1 VSLQGTLDTLSLPE
15 LCELL
20 SGTNKTGALHVRAEA
35 GQGVLW
41 FTGGKVCGGEA
52 GGQTGPPPPGAG
64 GDLLERLH
72 DVCFELFRFT
82 EGSFEFEPDRRP
94 SWSADRG
101 VEVPGLLAET
111 DRRMA
116 EWREIIAV
124 IPSIEARP
132 RLVPEPP
139 SANSGTSGPITLDAA
154 QWRVVTGIDGR
165 RRVSALIRVLD
176 GGEFT
181 VCKVLRSLVQAGL
194 VEIDADPSAASGAGD
209 TAASTAPAAAGAGA
223 GGGRPSAEKA
233 AESRSDPTSDTPTPA
248 RSGRGQPRPEP
259 DGDPV
264 SVDDADEGADPDP
277 LADGLDRGAVVAL
290 LASARSK

>member
-20 SGTNKTGALHVRAEA
+20 SGTAKTGALHIRSEA

-41 FTGGKVCGGEA
+41 FTGGQVCAGEA
-52 GGQTGPPPPGAG
+52 GGQTGPPPGATSA
-64 GDLLERLH
+64 LLERLH
-72 DVCFELFRFT
+72 DVCFELFRYT
-82 EGSFEFEPDRRP
+82 EGSFEFEAERRP
-94 SWSADRG
+94 SWPAERG
-101 VEVPGLLAET
+101 VDVTGLLAET
-111 DRRMA
+111 ERRMA

-132 RLVPEPP
+132 RLVSEPP
-139 SANSGTSGPITLDAA
+139 GGGAITLDAA

-181 VCKVLRSLVQAGL
+181 VCKTLRSLVQAGL
-194 VEIDADPSAASGAGD
+194 VEIDAAD
-209 TAASTAPAAAGAGA
+209 TAPAAQPAEAAPATAPAGDPGEAE
-223 GGGRPSAEKA
+223 RPA
-233 AESRSDPTSDTPTPA
+233 A
-248 RSGRGQPRPEP
+248 RSGRDRRAEP
-259 DGDPV
+259 DGLSEPEAI
-264 SVDDADEGADPDP
+264 ADDPDP

-290 LASARSK
+290 LTSARTK

>member
-1 VSLQGTLDTLSLPE
+1 MSLQGTLDTLSLPD

-20 SGTNKTGALHVRAEA
+20 SGTNKTGALHVRSET

-41 FTGGKVCGGEA
+41 FTAGQVCAGEA

-72 DVCFELFRFT
+72 DVCFELFRYT
-82 EGSFEFEPDRRP
+82 EGSFEFEADRRP
-94 SWSADRG
+94 SWPAERSVD
-101 VEVPGLLAET
+101 VSGLLAET
-111 DRRMA
+111 ERRMA

-139 SANSGTSGPITLDAA
+139 AAGPITLDAA

-181 VCKVLRSLVQAGL
+181 VCKTLRSLVQAGL
-194 VEIDADPSAASGAGD
+194 VEIDAADAPQAAPAGESAG
-209 TAASTAPAAAGAGA
+209 TAAAAFTAADSEGDGRPAPKANRERPVADEPALEPEPAA
-223 GGGRPSAEKA
+223 
-233 AESRSDPTSDTPTPA
+233 
-248 RSGRGQPRPEP
+248 
-259 DGDPV
+259 
-264 SVDDADEGADPDP
+264 DDADP

-290 LASARSK
+290 LTSARSK

>member
-41 FTGGKVCGGEA
+41 FTGGQVCAGEA

-82 EGSFEFEPDRRP
+82 EGSFEFESDRRP

-101 VEVPGLLAET
+101 VDVPGLLAET

-124 IPSIEARP
+124 IPSVEARP

-139 SANSGTSGPITLDAA
+139 AGGPITLDAA

-209 TAASTAPAAAGAGA
+209 NAAAASPAGAGA
-223 GGGRPSAEKA
+223 GGRSAEA
-233 AESRSDPTSDTPTPA
+233 PAESRADAASDAAPPA
-248 RSGRGQPRPEP
+248 RSGRSHSRPEP
-259 DGDPV
+259 DLDPI
-264 SVDDADEGADPDP
+264 SVDDTDSGTDPDP

>member
-1 VSLQGTLDTLSLPE
+1 VLQGTLDTLSLPE

-20 SGTNKTGALHVRAEA
+20 SGTNKTGALHVRAET

-41 FTGGKVCGGEA
+41 FTTGKVCAGEA
-52 GGQTGPPPPGAG
+52 GGQTGPPPPGS
-64 GDLLERLH
+64 GDLAERLH

-82 EGSFEFEPDRRP
+82 EGSFEFEADRRP
-94 SWSADRG
+94 SWPADRG
-101 VEVPGLLAET
+101 VEVSGLLAET
-111 DRRMA
+111 ERRMA

-139 SANSGTSGPITLDAA
+139 GANSGTSGPITLDAA

-194 VEIDADPSAASGAGD
+194 VEIEAAEPAAPATVGGAVPADA
-209 TAASTAPAAAGAGA
+209 TAAVGPAAD
-223 GGGRPSAEKA
+223 GGREGRPAAKAGRERPRAE
-233 AESRSDPTSDTPTPA
+233 AEVDA
-248 RSGRGQPRPEP
+248 EPEA
-259 DGDPV
+259 
-264 SVDDADEGADPDP
+264 DDADP

-290 LASARSK
+290 LTSARSK

>member
-1 VSLQGTLDTLSLPE
+1 MSLQGTLDTLSLPD

-20 SGTNKTGALHVRAEA
+20 SGTSKTGALHVRTES

-41 FTGGKVCGGEA
+41 FTGGQVCAGEA

-64 GDLLERLH
+64 GDLLDRLH
-72 DVCFELFRFT
+72 DVCFELFRYT
-82 EGSFEFEPDRRP
+82 EGSFEFEAERRP
-94 SWSADRG
+94 SWPAERG
-101 VEVPGLLAET
+101 VDVSKLLAET
-111 DRRMA
+111 ERRMT

-124 IPSIEARP
+124 IPSVEARP

-139 SANSGTSGPITLDAA
+139 AAGPITLDAA

-181 VCKVLRSLVQAGL
+181 VCKILSSLVQAGL
-194 VEIDADPSAASGAGD
+194 VEVDPADAPQ
-209 TAASTAPAAAGAGA
+209 AAGEAAGPVVA
-223 GGGRPSAEKA
+223 FTMDGDAEGKASKGQRDQSPVEEPAIEAEPSAEA
-233 AESRSDPTSDTPTPA
+233 SAE
-248 RSGRGQPRPEP
+248 
-259 DGDPV
+259 
-264 SVDDADEGADPDP
+264 DDDP

-290 LASARSK
+290 LTSARTK

>member
-20 SGTNKTGALHVRAEA
+20 SGTNKTGALHVRAET

-41 FTGGKVCGGEA
+41 FAGGKVCAGEA

-94 SWSADRG
+94 SWPAERG

-139 SANSGTSGPITLDAA
+139 AGGPITLDAA

-209 TAASTAPAAAGAGA
+209 TAGASGGA
-223 GGGRPSAEKA
+223 GGGA
-233 AESRSDPTSDTPTPA
+233 ASPADTAADPAPPA
-248 RSGRGQPRPEP
+248 KTGRATASQHRPEP
-259 DGDPV
+259 
-264 SVDDADEGADPDP
+264 EIDPDRAETNLDP
-277 LADGLDRGAVVAL
+277 IADGLDRGAVVAL

>member
-20 SGTNKTGALHVRAEA
+20 SGTTKTGALHVRAEA
-35 GQGVLW
+35 GSGVLW
-41 FTGGKVCGGEA
+41 FAGGKVCAGEA
-52 GGQTGPPPPGAG
+52 GGQTGPPPPGG
-64 GDLLERLH
+64 GDVLDRLH
-72 DVCFELFRFT
+72 DVCFELFRHT
-82 EGSFEFEPDRRP
+82 EGSFEFEADRRP
-94 SWSADRG
+94 SWPAERAVD
-101 VEVPGLLAET
+101 VAGLLAET
-111 DRRMA
+111 ERRMA

-124 IPSIEARP
+124 IPSVEARP

-139 SANSGTSGPITLDAA
+139 TGGPITLDAA

-194 VEIDADPSAASGAGD
+194 VEIETADQVAPTDADRQAPSRPVKGQ
-209 TAASTAPAAAGAGA
+209 PAATA
-223 GGGRPSAEKA
+223 
-233 AESRSDPTSDTPTPA
+233 SDPDAEPVDT
-248 RSGRGQPRPEP
+248 G
-259 DGDPV
+259 PV
-264 SVDDADEGADPDP
+264 LDEDVDP

-290 LASARSK
+290 LANARSK

>member
-1 VSLQGTLDTLSLPE
+1 MSLQGTLDTLSLPD

-20 SGTNKTGALHVRAEA
+20 SGTSKTGALHVRSES

-41 FTGGKVCGGEA
+41 FTGGQVCAGEA

-72 DVCFELFRFT
+72 DVCFELFRYT
-82 EGSFEFEPDRRP
+82 EGSFEFEADRRP
-94 SWSADRG
+94 SWPAERG
-101 VEVPGLLAET
+101 VDVTGLLAET
-111 DRRMA
+111 NRRMA

-139 SANSGTSGPITLDAA
+139 ATGPITLDAA

-181 VCKVLRSLVQAGL
+181 VCKILRSLVQAGL
-194 VEIDADPSAASGAGD
+194 VEIDAADAPQ
-209 TAASTAPAAAGAGA
+209 APASEAAAAPVQTMDDGE
-223 GGGRPSAEKA
+223 GRPAAKVQRDRPPAEEPTVEAEPSAEFS
-233 AESRSDPTSDTPTPA
+233 AEPSA
-248 RSGRGQPRPEP
+248 E
-259 DGDPV
+259 
-264 SVDDADEGADPDP
+264 DDDP

-290 LASARSK
+290 LTSARTK

>member
-1 VSLQGTLDTLSLPE
+1 MSLQGTLDTLSLPD

-20 SGTNKTGALHVRAEA
+20 SGTNKTGALHVRSET

-41 FTGGKVCGGEA
+41 FTAGQVCAGEA

-72 DVCFELFRFT
+72 DVCFELFRYT
-82 EGSFEFEPDRRP
+82 EGSFEFEADRRP
-94 SWSADRG
+94 SWPAERSID
-101 VEVPGLLAET
+101 VSGLLAET
-111 DRRMA
+111 ERRMA
-116 EWREIIAV
+116 EWREIIAI

-139 SANSGTSGPITLDAA
+139 AAGPITLDAT

-176 GGEFT
+176 GGEFS
-181 VCKVLRSLVQAGL
+181 VCKTLRSLVQAGL
-194 VEIDADPSAASGAGD
+194 VEIDAADAPPAAQAAEPAG
-209 TAASTAPAAAGAGA
+209 TAAATVTAADGEGEGQPASKASSARPAA
-223 GGGRPSAEKA
+223 
-233 AESRSDPTSDTPTPA
+233 D
-248 RSGRGQPRPEP
+248 EP
-259 DGDPV
+259 VNSEVLAD
-264 SVDDADEGADPDP
+264 DDADP

-290 LASARSK
+290 LTSARSK

>member
-1 VSLQGTLDTLSLPE
+1 MSLQGTLDTLSLPE

-41 FTGGKVCGGEA
+41 FTGGKVCAGEA

-82 EGSFEFEPDRRP
+82 EGSFEFEADRRP
-94 SWSADRG
+94 SWPADRS
-101 VEVPGLLAET
+101 VDVAGLLAET

-139 SANSGTSGPITLDAA
+139 AAGPITLDAA

-194 VEIDADPSAASGAGD
+194 VEIDADPSANG
-209 TAASTAPAAAGAGA
+209 AASADSAAGGSPIDVADD
-223 GGGRPSAEKA
+223 
-233 AESRSDPTSDTPTPA
+233 DPTPRA
-248 RSGRGQPRPEP
+248 KAGRTAGSQPRPEP
-259 DGDPV
+259 DAEPN
-264 SVDDADEGADPDP
+264 SSEADPDP
-277 LADGLDRGAVVAL
+277 IADGLDRGAVVAL
-290 LASARSK
+290 LTSARSK

>member
-1 VSLQGTLDTLSLPE
+1 VLQGTLDTLSLPE

-20 SGTNKTGALHVRAEA
+20 SGTSKTGALHVRAEA

-41 FTGGKVCGGEA
+41 FSDGKVCAGEA
-52 GGQTGPPPPGAG
+52 GSQTGPPPPGAG
-64 GDLLERLH
+64 GDLLDRLH
-72 DVCFELFRFT
+72 DVCFELFRYT
-82 EGSFEFEPDRRP
+82 EGSFEFEVDRRP

-101 VEVPGLLAET
+101 VDVGGLLAET
-111 DRRMA
+111 ERRMT

-124 IPSIEARP
+124 IPTIEARP

-139 SANSGTSGPITLDAA
+139 AGGPITLDAA

-194 VEIDADPSAASGAGD
+194 VEIDATDSAPPAAA
-209 TAASTAPAAAGAGA
+209 TAASETPVAAALSREPDVDQAEA
-223 GGGRPSAEKA
+223 RPSKGGRER
-233 AESRSDPTSDTPTPA
+233 SRPESDPTGA
-248 RSGRGQPRPEP
+248 G
-259 DGDPV
+259 
-264 SVDDADEGADPDP
+264 VDANGGANSAPDP

-290 LASARSK
+290 LSGARSK

>member
-1 VSLQGTLDTLSLPE
+1 MSLQGTLDTLSLPD

-20 SGTNKTGALHVRAEA
+20 SGTGKTGALHVRAEA
-35 GQGVLW
+35 GSGVLW
-41 FTGGKVCGGEA
+41 FADGKVCAGEA

-72 DVCFELFRFT
+72 DVCFELFRYS
-82 EGSFEFEPDRRP
+82 EGSFEFEADRRP
-94 SWSADRG
+94 SWSADRA
-101 VEVPGLLAET
+101 VDVSGLLAET
-111 DRRMA
+111 ERRMA

-139 SANSGTSGPITLDAA
+139 AGGPITLDAA

-181 VCKVLRSLVQAGL
+181 VCKILRSLVQAGL
-194 VEIDADPSAASGAGD
+194 VEIEPADGASPAA
-209 TAASTAPAAAGAGA
+209 TENPAAAAA
-223 GGGRPSAEKA
+223 ALDAFEPEVQPRQESAPAPKA
-233 AESRSDPTSDTPTPA
+233 
-248 RSGRGQPRPEP
+248 GRGQAPVAAEADAEP
-259 DGDPV
+259 AAED
-264 SVDDADEGADPDP
+264 SDP

>member
-41 FTGGKVCGGEA
+41 FTGGKVCAGEA

-72 DVCFELFRFT
+72 DVCFEGT
-82 EGSFEFEPDRRP
+82 FEFEADRRP
-94 SWSADRG
+94 SWPADRG
-101 VEVPGLLAET
+101 VEVSGLLAET

-116 EWREIIAV
+116 EWREIISV

-139 SANSGTSGPITLDAA
+139 AGGPITLDAA

-194 VEIDADPSAASGAGD
+194 VEIDADPSASSGAGD
-209 TAASTAPAAAGAGA
+209 TSGATVSTGPGAGSSNGAGA
-223 GGGRPSAEKA
+223 GSGADGAADATPPAKA
-233 AESRSDPTSDTPTPA
+233 
-248 RSGRGQPRPEP
+248 GRGQPRTDAEAEP
-259 DGDPV
+259 RPTTVAAD
-264 SVDDADEGADPDP
+264 VDADP

>member
-1 VSLQGTLDTLSLPE
+1 MSLQGTLDTLTLPE

-20 SGTNKTGALHVRAEA
+20 SGTNKTGALHIRAES

-41 FTGGKVCGGEA
+41 FSAGQVCGGEA
-52 GGQTGPPPPGAG
+52 GVQTGPPPGAG
-64 GDLLERLH
+64 NDLLERLN
-72 DVCFELFRFT
+72 DVCFELFRYT
-82 EGSFEFEPDRRP
+82 EGSFEFEPERRP
-94 SWSADRG
+94 SWPADRG
-101 VEVPGLLAET
+101 VEVTGLLAET

-139 SANSGTSGPITLDAA
+139 AGGPITLDAA

-181 VCKVLRSLVQAGL
+181 VCKTLRSLVQAGL
-194 VEIDADPSAASGAGD
+194 VEIDAADAAASAATGDSPVSAAAALADVASPDERPASKGARARAGAD
-209 TAASTAPAAAGAGA
+209 IEATPQAPA
-223 GGGRPSAEKA
+223 
-233 AESRSDPTSDTPTPA
+233 D
-248 RSGRGQPRPEP
+248 
-259 DGDPV
+259 
-264 SVDDADEGADPDP
+264 DPDP

-290 LASARSK
+290 LTSARTK

>member
-20 SGTNKTGALHVRAEA
+20 SGTNKTGALHVRSES

-41 FTGGKVCGGEA
+41 FTAGQVCGGEA
-52 GGQTGPPPPGAG
+52 GGQTGPPPPGVG
-64 GDLLERLH
+64 GDLIDRLH
-72 DVCFELFRFT
+72 DVCFELFRYT
-82 EGSFEFEPDRRP
+82 QGSFEFEADRRP
-94 SWSADRG
+94 SWPAERG
-101 VEVPGLLAET
+101 VDVTGLLAET
-111 DRRMA
+111 ERRMA

-132 RLVPEPP
+132 RLVSEPP
-139 SANSGTSGPITLDAA
+139 TAGPITLDAG

-181 VCKVLRSLVQAGL
+181 ICKILRSLVQAGL
-194 VEIDADPSAASGAGD
+194 VEIDATDAAAAPVGEAAV
-209 TAASTAPAAAGAGA
+209 TAAAAPSPADVANGE
-223 GGGRPSAEKA
+223 RPSPK
-233 AESRSDPTSDTPTPA
+233 RDGDGPP
-248 RSGRGQPRPEP
+248 PEP
-259 DGDPV
+259 EVEPEAAL
-264 SVDDADEGADPDP
+264 DDEADP

-290 LASARSK
+290 LTSARTK

>member
-1 VSLQGTLDTLSLPE
+1 VSLNGTLDTLSLPE

-41 FTGGKVCGGEA
+41 FAGGKVCAGEA

-94 SWSADRG
+94 SWPADRN
-101 VEVPGLLAET
+101 VDVAGLLAET

-139 SANSGTSGPITLDAA
+139 TDGPITLDAA

-194 VEIDADPSAASGAGD
+194 VEIDADPSAAAGAGD
-209 TAASTAPAAAGAGA
+209 TAGTAAGGRLSAEAGAGSPA
-223 GGGRPSAEKA
+223 DAAPADPAPPTKA
-233 AESRSDPTSDTPTPA
+233 
-248 RSGRGQPRPEP
+248 GRGQPRPEP
-259 DGDPV
+259 PADP
-264 SVDDADEGADPDP
+264 AEADPDP

-290 LASARSK
+290 LTSARSK

>member
-1 VSLQGTLDTLSLPE
+1 MSLQGTLDTLSLPE

-20 SGTNKTGALHVRAEA
+20 SGTKKTGALHVRTEA
-35 GQGVLW
+35 GSGVLW
-41 FTGGKVCGGEA
+41 FAGGKVCAGET

-64 GDLLERLH
+64 SDVLDRLH
-72 DVCFELFRFT
+72 DVCFELFRYAD
-82 EGSFEFEPDRRP
+82 GSFEFEADRRP
-94 SWSADRG
+94 SWPADRA
-101 VEVPGLLAET
+101 VDVAGLLAET

-124 IPSIEARP
+124 IPSVEARP

-139 SANSGTSGPITLDAA
+139 GAKSGTSGPITLDAA

-181 VCKVLRSLVQAGL
+181 VCKVLRSLVSAGL
-194 VEIDADPSAASGAGD
+194 VEIDAADQAAPPPESDRQAPTRAVKAEPSQKPGRAEPEVLDAGSGGD
-209 TAASTAPAAAGAGA
+209 
-223 GGGRPSAEKA
+223 EK
-233 AESRSDPTSDTPTPA
+233 
-248 RSGRGQPRPEP
+248 
-259 DGDPV
+259 
-264 SVDDADEGADPDP
+264 PDP

-290 LASARSK
+290 LTSARSK

>member
-1 VSLQGTLDTLSLPE
+1 

-20 SGTNKTGALHVRAEA
+20 SGTNKTGALHVRAET

-41 FTGGKVCGGEA
+41 FTGGKVCAGEA
-52 GGQTGPPPPGAG
+52 GGQTGPPPGVG
-64 GDLLERLH
+64 GELLERLN

-82 EGSFEFEPDRRP
+82 EGSFEFEPERRP
-94 SWSADRG
+94 SWPADRG
-101 VEVPGLLAET
+101 VEVAGLLAET

-139 SANSGTSGPITLDAA
+139 GGGPLTLDAA

-209 TAASTAPAAAGAGA
+209 NAGVAAPAGAGTGNGSGTGGRSPAEAAAGS
-223 GGGRPSAEKA
+223 RA
-233 AESRSDPTSDTPTPA
+233 ASDPAPPA
-248 RSGRGQPRPEP
+248 RAGRGQARSEPERE
-259 DGDPV
+259 PV
-264 SVDDADEGADPDP
+264 SVEADADPDP
-277 LADGLDRGAVVAL
+277 MADGLDRGAVVAL

>member
-1 VSLQGTLDTLSLPE
+1 MALSGTLDTLSLPE

-20 SGTNKTGALHVRAEA
+20 AGTGKTGALHIRAET

-41 FTGGKVCGGEA
+41 FTDGKVCAGEA
-52 GGQTGPPPPGAG
+52 GGQTGPPAPGSG

-72 DVCFELFRFT
+72 DVCFELFRYS

-94 SWSADRG
+94 SWPADKG
-101 VEVPGLLAET
+101 VDVTGLLVET
-111 DRRMA
+111 ERRMA
-116 EWREIIAV
+116 EWREIITV

-139 SANSGTSGPITLDAA
+139 SGGPITLDAA

-181 VCKVLRSLVQAGL
+181 VCKTLRSLVQAGL
-194 VEIDADPSAASGAGD
+194 VEIDAADPATSAPGSE
-209 TAASTAPAAAGAGA
+209 APAAAAAPAGSSGENGARPGPKA
-223 GGGRPSAEKA
+223 GRERGRVEVDEPA
-233 AESRSDPTSDTPTPA
+233 AETESESDPEA
-248 RSGRGQPRPEP
+248 ENG
-259 DGDPV
+259 
-264 SVDDADEGADPDP
+264 DP
-277 LADGLDRGAVVAL
+277 LADGLDRGAVMAL
-290 LASARSK
+290 LTSARTK

>member
-20 SGTNKTGALHVRAEA
+20 SGTNKTGALHVRAEI

-41 FTGGKVCGGEA
+41 FTDGQVCAGEA
-52 GGQTGPPPPGAG
+52 GSQTGPPPPGAA
-64 GDLLERLH
+64 GDLLGRLN
-72 DVCFELFRFT
+72 DVCFELFRYT
-82 EGSFEFEPDRRP
+82 EGTFEFEPDRRP
-94 SWSADRG
+94 SWPADKG
-101 VEVPGLLAET
+101 VDVAGLLAET

-116 EWREIIAV
+116 EWRDIIAV
-124 IPSIEARP
+124 IPTVEARP
-132 RLVPEPP
+132 RLVAEPP
-139 SANSGTSGPITLDAA
+139 AGGPITLDAA

-194 VEIDADPSAASGAGD
+194 VEIEPADGA
-209 TAASTAPAAAGAGA
+209 APAGAESPSSAGAAAVLAEPEAEPPSDTRPAPA
-223 GGGRPSAEKA
+223 GKA
-233 AESRSDPTSDTPTPA
+233 ARAQNASVVDAEPA
-248 RSGRGQPRPEP
+248 PPA
-259 DGDPV
+259 
-264 SVDDADEGADPDP
+264 DDADP

>member
-1 VSLQGTLDTLSLPE
+1 MSLQGTLDTLSLPE

-20 SGTNKTGALHVRAEA
+20 SGTNKTGALHVRSES

-41 FTGGKVCGGEA
+41 FADGQVCAGEA

-64 GDLLERLH
+64 GDLLDRLH
-72 DVCFELFRFT
+72 DVCFELFRYT
-82 EGSFEFEPDRRP
+82 EGSFEFEAERRP
-94 SWSADRG
+94 SWPAERGAD
-101 VEVPGLLAET
+101 VTGLLAET
-111 DRRMA
+111 ERRMA

-139 SANSGTSGPITLDAA
+139 TAGPITLDAA

-181 VCKVLRSLVQAGL
+181 VCKILRSLVQSGL
-194 VEIDADPSAASGAGD
+194 VEIDAADAPQAPASEAAGSAPVYTVDGEGEGRPAPKGQRDRSPAEEPAAEAAPSAV
-209 TAASTAPAAAGAGA
+209 
-223 GGGRPSAEKA
+223 PSAE
-233 AESRSDPTSDTPTPA
+233 
-248 RSGRGQPRPEP
+248 
-259 DGDPV
+259 
-264 SVDDADEGADPDP
+264 DDDP

-290 LASARSK
+290 LTSARTK

>member
-20 SGTNKTGALHVRAEA
+20 AGTKKTGALHLRAET
-35 GQGVLW
+35 GSGVLW
-41 FTGGKVCGGEA
+41 FADGKVCAGEA
-52 GGQTGPPPPGAG
+52 GGQTGPPPSDAG
-64 GDLLERLH
+64 GDVLERLH
-72 DVCFELFRFT
+72 DVCFELFRYT

-94 SWSADRG
+94 SWPAERAVD
-101 VEVPGLLAET
+101 VAGLLAET
-111 DRRMA
+111 ERRMA

-139 SANSGTSGPITLDAA
+139 GARSGTSGPITLDAA

-181 VCKVLRSLVQAGL
+181 VCKILRSLVQAGL
-194 VEIDADPSAASGAGD
+194 VEIEAADPAPVDADRQGPGRQAG
-209 TAASTAPAAAGAGA
+209 S
-223 GGGRPSAEKA
+223 RPVKAEQNQSPGETETLD
-233 AESRSDPTSDTPTPA
+233 AEPGSD
-248 RSGRGQPRPEP
+248 E
-259 DGDPV
+259 
-264 SVDDADEGADPDP
+264 EPDP

>member
-1 VSLQGTLDTLSLPE
+1 VSLQGTLDTLSLPD

-20 SGTNKTGALHVRAEA
+20 SGTSKTGALHVRSES

-41 FTGGKVCGGEA
+41 FTGGQVCAGEA

-64 GDLLERLH
+64 GDLLDRLH
-72 DVCFELFRFT
+72 DVCFELFRYT
-82 EGSFEFEPDRRP
+82 EGSFEFEAERRP
-94 SWSADRG
+94 PWPADRS
-101 VEVPGLLAET
+101 VDVTGLLTET
-111 DRRMA
+111 ERRMA

-139 SANSGTSGPITLDAA
+139 TPGPITLDAA

-181 VCKVLRSLVQAGL
+181 VCKTLRSLVQAGL
-194 VEIDADPSAASGAGD
+194 VEIDAAD
-209 TAASTAPAAAGAGA
+209 TPQVPATEAAGATSPATVDGE
-223 GGGRPSAEKA
+223 GEGRSAAKAQRDRPPAEEPAIEAEPLSEPLAEPSAEI
-233 AESRSDPTSDTPTPA
+233 D
-248 RSGRGQPRPEP
+248 
-259 DGDPV
+259 
-264 SVDDADEGADPDP
+264 DP

-290 LASARSK
+290 LTSARTK

>member
-20 SGTNKTGALHVRAEA
+20 SGTNKTGALHVRSES

-41 FTGGKVCGGEA
+41 FTAGQICAGEA
-52 GGQTGPPPPGAG
+52 GGQTGPPPPSAG
-64 GDLLERLH
+64 GDLLDRLH
-72 DVCFELFRFT
+72 DVCFELFRYT
-82 EGSFEFEPDRRP
+82 EGGFEFEADRRP
-94 SWSADRG
+94 SWPAERSVD
-101 VEVPGLLAET
+101 VSGLLAET
-111 DRRMA
+111 ERRMA

-139 SANSGTSGPITLDAA
+139 AGGPITLDAA

-181 VCKVLRSLVQAGL
+181 VCKILRSLVQAGL
-194 VEIDADPSAASGAGD
+194 VEIDAAESG
-209 TAASTAPAAAGAGA
+209 SAAAGDAPAGVA
-223 GGGRPSAEKA
+223 ASVASAE
-233 AESRSDPTSDTPTPA
+233 AEVRQERPATKPGRDRTPTEA
-248 RSGRGQPRPEP
+248 EVE
-259 DGDPV
+259 DTDPV
-264 SVDDADEGADPDP
+264 AENPDP

-290 LASARSK
+290 LTNARSK

>member
-1 VSLQGTLDTLSLPE
+1 VSLQGTLDTLSLPD

-20 SGTNKTGALHVRAEA
+20 SGTNKTGALHIRSES

-41 FTGGKVCGGEA
+41 FTAGQVCAGEA
-52 GGQTGPPPPGAG
+52 GGQTGPPPPSAG

-72 DVCFELFRFT
+72 DVCFELFRYT
-82 EGSFEFEPDRRP
+82 EGGFEFEADRRP
-94 SWSADRG
+94 SWPAERSVD
-101 VEVPGLLAET
+101 VSGLLAET
-111 DRRMA
+111 ERRMA

-139 SANSGTSGPITLDAA
+139 TGGPITLDAA

-181 VCKVLRSLVQAGL
+181 VCKILRSLVQAGL
-194 VEIDADPSAASGAGD
+194 VEIDAAEAAPG
-209 TAASTAPAAAGAGA
+209 APAGEATGNGAAVL
-223 GGGRPSAEKA
+223 PP
-233 AESRSDPTSDTPTPA
+233 AESDGEAPPA
-248 RSGRGQPRPEP
+248 PKAGRERPRPEP
-259 DGDPV
+259 AVEEPELD
-264 SVDDADEGADPDP
+264 VDDADP

-290 LASARSK
+290 LTNARSK

>member
-20 SGTNKTGALHVRAEA
+20 SGTSKTGALHVRSES

-41 FTGGKVCGGEA
+41 FTDGKVCAGEA
-52 GGQTGPPPPGAG
+52 GGQTGPPQPGAG

-72 DVCFELFRFT
+72 DVCFELFRYT
-82 EGSFEFEPDRRP
+82 EGAFEFEADRRP
-94 SWSADRG
+94 SWPADRS
-101 VEVPGLLAET
+101 VDVSGLLAET
-111 DRRMA
+111 ERRMA

-139 SANSGTSGPITLDAA
+139 AGGPITLDAA
-154 QWRVVTGIDGR
+154 QWRVVTGVDGR

-181 VCKVLRSLVQAGL
+181 VCKILRSLVQAGL
-194 VEIDADPSAASGAGD
+194 VEIDAADAAPSAAAADAAG
-209 TAASTAPAAAGAGA
+209 TAAATLTAADGDGE
-223 GGGRPSAEKA
+223 GRPAPKATRDRSVEEPETEPEVA
-233 AESRSDPTSDTPTPA
+233 AE
-248 RSGRGQPRPEP
+248 
-259 DGDPV
+259 
-264 SVDDADEGADPDP
+264 DADP

-290 LASARSK
+290 LTSARTK

>member
-1 VSLQGTLDTLSLPE
+1 MLQGTLDTLSLPE

-20 SGTNKTGALHVRAEA
+20 SGTGKTGALHVRAEA

-41 FTGGKVCGGEA
+41 FSDGKVCAGEA
-52 GGQTGPPPPGAG
+52 GSQTGPPPLGAG
-64 GDLLERLH
+64 GDLLDRLH
-72 DVCFELFRFT
+72 DVCFELFRYT
-82 EGSFEFEPDRRP
+82 EGSFEFEVERRP
-94 SWSADRG
+94 SWSADRSVDVG
-101 VEVPGLLAET
+101 GLLAET
-111 DRRMA
+111 ERRMA

-139 SANSGTSGPITLDAA
+139 AGGPITLDAA

-194 VEIDADPSAASGAGD
+194 VEIDPADSASPP
-209 TAASTAPAAAGAGA
+209 TAAATTENSAGAAAGLASEVEPA
-223 GGGRPSAEKA
+223 EARPSKGGRE
-233 AESRSDPTSDTPTPA
+233 RS
-248 RSGRGQPRPEP
+248 RPEP
-259 DGDPV
+259 EPTPDAGSDG
-264 SVDDADEGADPDP
+264 DPDP
-277 LADGLDRGAVVAL
+277 LADGLDRGAVAAL
-290 LASARSK
+290 LSGARTK

>member
-41 FTGGKVCGGEA
+41 FTGGKVCAGEA

-82 EGSFEFEPDRRP
+82 EGSFEFEADRRP
-94 SWSADRG
+94 SWPADRG
-101 VEVPGLLAET
+101 IEVSGLLAET

-116 EWREIIAV
+116 EWREIISV

-139 SANSGTSGPITLDAA
+139 AGGPITLDAA

-194 VEIDADPSAASGAGD
+194 VEIDADPSASSGAGD
-209 TAASTAPAAAGAGA
+209 TSGATVSTGPGAGSSNGAGA
-223 GGGRPSAEKA
+223 GSGADGAADATPPAKA
-233 AESRSDPTSDTPTPA
+233 
-248 RSGRGQPRPEP
+248 GRGQPRTDAEAEP
-259 DGDPV
+259 RPTTVAAD
-264 SVDDADEGADPDP
+264 VDADP

>member
-20 SGTNKTGALHVRAEA
+20 SGTNKTGALHVRAET

-41 FTGGKVCGGEA
+41 FTGGKVCAGEA
-52 GGQTGPPPPGAG
+52 GGQTGQPPGAG
-64 GDLLERLH
+64 GELLERLN
-72 DVCFELFRFT
+72 DVCFELFRFS
-82 EGSFEFEPDRRP
+82 EGAFEFEPDRRP
-94 SWSADRG
+94 SWPADRG
-101 VEVPGLLAET
+101 VEVAGLLAET

-116 EWREIIAV
+116 EWREIIAI

-139 SANSGTSGPITLDAA
+139 AGGPITLDPA

-194 VEIDADPSAASGAGD
+194 VEIDADPSASSGAGEN
-209 TAASTAPAAAGAGA
+209 TGAAAAAGAAGA
-223 GGGRPSAEKA
+223 AGSRPSAETASGSRA
-233 AESRSDPTSDTPTPA
+233 ASDQAQPA
-248 RSGRGQPRPEP
+248 RAGRGQPRSESER
-259 DGDPV
+259 DPV
-264 SVDDADEGADPDP
+264 SVEAGADPGPDP
-277 LADGLDRGAVVAL
+277 DPMADGLDRGAVVAL

>member
-1 VSLQGTLDTLSLPE
+1 MSLQGTLDTLSLPE

-41 FTGGKVCGGEA
+41 FTGGKVCAGEA
-52 GGQTGPPPPGAG
+52 GGQTGPPPPGVG

-82 EGSFEFEPDRRP
+82 EGTFEFEADRRP
-94 SWSADRG
+94 SWPADRS
-101 VEVPGLLAET
+101 VDVTGLLAET

-139 SANSGTSGPITLDAA
+139 AGGPITLDGA

-194 VEIDADPSAASGAGD
+194 VEIDADPSAGSGAGE
-209 TAASTAPAAAGAGA
+209 TAGAAVTAGAGA
-223 GGGRPSAEKA
+223 AAAAGSDAAPDPTPPAKA
-233 AESRSDPTSDTPTPA
+233 ARAQS
-248 RSGRGQPRPEP
+248 RPEP
-259 DGDPV
+259 EVAPDTA
-264 SVDDADEGADPDP
+264 DAAADADP

>member
-1 VSLQGTLDTLSLPE
+1 MSLQGTLDTLSLPE

-41 FTGGKVCGGEA
+41 FTGGKVCAGEA
-52 GGQTGPPPPGAG
+52 GGQTGPPPPGVG

-82 EGSFEFEPDRRP
+82 EGTFEFEADRRP
-94 SWSADRG
+94 SWPADRS
-101 VEVPGLLAET
+101 VEVTGLLAET

-139 SANSGTSGPITLDAA
+139 
-154 QWRVVTGIDGR
+154 
-165 RRVSALIRVLD
+165 
-176 GGEFT
+176 
-181 VCKVLRSLVQAGL
+181 
-194 VEIDADPSAASGAGD
+194 PSAGSGAGE
-209 TAASTAPAAAGAGA
+209 TAGAAVTAGAGA
-223 GGGRPSAEKA
+223 AAAAGSDAAPDPTPPAKA
-233 AESRSDPTSDTPTPA
+233 ARAQS
-248 RSGRGQPRPEP
+248 RPEP
-259 DGDPV
+259 EVAPDTA
-264 SVDDADEGADPDP
+264 DAAADADP